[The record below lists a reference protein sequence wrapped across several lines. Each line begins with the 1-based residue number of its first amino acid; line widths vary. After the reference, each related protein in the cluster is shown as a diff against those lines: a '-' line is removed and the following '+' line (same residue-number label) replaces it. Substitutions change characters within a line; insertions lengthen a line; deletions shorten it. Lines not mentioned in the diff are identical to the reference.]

1 LVANGY
7 RELVDAN
14 SVGQILT
21 VQSASANA
29 IYSSSNTIINN
40 TWADLVSEGYT
51 TTWNAEDEEYTRINT
66 ATLLQSIVWVLETAN
81 EKPMI
86 DFAKGLF
93 TPQDDPTV
101 NSVIGLITKVY
112 TPDKEDAFLHSYEY
126 IRDQINAL
134 PGVSNTA
141 ETIVTSLFAS
151 LEDTI
156 INTQYII
163 QPSIITAVGHI
174 WTAVMSGVALTKIP
188 PAFNLAKIQDS
199 IQELDQGLVIASGQ
213 DDQGSALFVGGMTI
227 DADTGELGGPPFESA
242 VNRIA
247 TKTVIS
253 RSY

>member
-1 LVANGY
+1 
-7 RELVDAN
+7 
-14 SVGQILT
+14 VGQILT

-29 IYSSSNTIINN
+29 IYSSANTIINN

-112 TPDKEDAFLHSYEY
+112 TPEKEDAFLHSYEY

-199 IQELDQGLVIASGQ
+199 IQELFNGLLMASGQ
-213 DDQGSALFVGGMTI
+213 DYQGSALLFGGMTI